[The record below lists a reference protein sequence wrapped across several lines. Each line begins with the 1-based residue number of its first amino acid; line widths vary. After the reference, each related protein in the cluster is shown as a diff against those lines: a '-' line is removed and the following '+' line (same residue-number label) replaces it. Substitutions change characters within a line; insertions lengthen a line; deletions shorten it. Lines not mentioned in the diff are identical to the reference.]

1 MKKLLILVFCLSIT
15 ALMLY
20 QTGFFTY
27 IQNDS
32 SLPADMRVE
41 VVHNEYQRAED
52 GTGIVPFDGSQR
64 LRPEE
69 RAYSGSPYLQQ
80 FDSFLWNGDSNCR
93 VNFWS
98 GLTYAVDKIVTAT
111 NTGNIPVYV
120 RMVFAFEHLECNV
133 WKNVCT
139 AGSSYGMI
147 YHGTISIHGNQFDL
161 YSYTYSQ
168 PIQPGETTMPSLL
181 QIALDPAANSDDYQI
196 IASGYEILTA
206 SQVCQAVGLPEEFQ
220 NGASAEDVI
229 DTLLGRITTE
239 NHPWIGH

>member
-27 IQNDS
+27 IQEDH

-41 VVHNEYQRAED
+41 VVHNEYQRAENR
-52 GTGIVPFDGSQR
+52 TQIVPFDGSQR
-64 LRPEE
+64 FRPEE
-69 RAYSGSPYLQQ
+69 LAYQGSPYLQQ
-80 FDSFLWNGDSNCR
+80 FDTFQWNGNANCT

-98 GLTYAVDKIVTAT
+98 SLTNAVDKIVTAT

-120 RMVFAFEHLECNV
+120 RMVFAFEHLDCNV

-147 YHGTISIHGNQFDL
+147 YHGTIPIHGSLFDL

-168 PIQPGETTMPSLL
+168 PLQPGQTTMPSLL
-181 QIALDPAANSDDYQI
+181 QIALDPAASNTDYQI
-196 IASGYEILTA
+196 IASGYEILTSA
-206 SQVCQAVGLPEEFQ
+206 QVCQAVGLPEELQ
-220 NGASAEDVI
+220 SGTAAEEVI
-229 DTLLGRITTE
+229 DTLLGRISTE
-239 NHPWIGH
+239 NHPWIGQ